1 MCKGQLPLMV
11 AWTIRRVFGGVGSS
25 PVRSGE
31 FTAAQDISA
40 GPLPRPA
47 VSLAT
52 PSAAQPRG
60 FDVSNFLDELPAS
73 SALPAEA
80 FSGKFPE
87 ARVDARR
94 PLPTTMPR
102 GHGQFDCQRGLSGA
116 TGSAHRDSHG
126 PWVALADRD
135 EPMAA

>member
-11 AWTIRRVFGGVGSS
+11 AWTNRRAFGGVGSS
-25 PVRSGE
+25 PRLGVES
-31 FTAAQDISA
+31 TAAHDVSA

-60 FDVSNFLDELPAS
+60 FGVSNFLDELPAS
-73 SALPAEA
+73 SALFAEV
-80 FSGKFPE
+80 FSGKSPE

-116 TGSAHRDSHG
+116 TNRACRDSLG
-126 PWVALADRD
+126 SRVKLAQSD
-135 EPMAA
+135 EPVAA